1 VDLET
6 AGPEATL
13 ELLRPA
19 RRFFIK
25 GKVEHLFLRRGEP
38 GAALESLRRHFIHE
52 DGMMR
57 VPVLMAGDVAVRGF
71 HPDLYQQALAAA
83 GLLPG

>member
-1 VDLET
+1 MDVAT
-6 AGPEATL
+6 AGPEPTMN
-13 ELLRPA
+13 LLRPA

-25 GKVEHLFLRRGEP
+25 GKGEHLFPRPGEP
-38 GAALESLRRHFIHE
+38 GATPEDLRRHFIHE

-57 VPVLMAGDVAVRGF
+57 VPVLLAGDVAVRGF
-71 HPDLYQQALAAA
+71 HPELYRQALAAA

>member
-1 VDLET
+1 MDAVT

-25 GKVEHLFLRRGEP
+25 GKGAHLFLRPEEP
-38 GAALESLRRHFIHE
+38 GATPEDLRRHFIHE

-57 VPVLMAGDVAVRGF
+57 VPVLLAGDVAVRGF
-71 HPDLYQQALAAA
+71 HPDLYRQALTAA
-83 GLLPG
+83 GLLPA